1 MTNSSAVLLRASP
14 RVESVRCR
22 ADLGRSQRVVIK
34 AGTSTLF
41 GADGYPSLC
50 RISQIVESI
59 STLRRAGREVIFVSS
74 GAVAMGRCAMR
85 QQDAT
90 SVSTLRSN
98 VFAAAGFSR
107 LMALYHMLFS
117 QLDTTVSDIL
127 VTKDDF
133 GCAERRANLHDVLN
147 NLLCHGIVPIVNEN
161 DVITAGTHR
170 STDPFTDNDGLAA
183 LVASQMNAD
192 LMILLT
198 DVDGLYDRPPSETGA
213 RLIITYPGEAAF
225 ASIQFGAKSS
235 VGRGGMQAKIEYPGE
250 AAFASIQ
257 FGAKSSVGRGGMQAK
272 IEAAMRAIDWGV
284 PAVMVTNGAKP
295 GAIQSVFNGTMSGT
309 LFVEDPTPIL
319 EHEKAND
326 VGLAVAQAHQC
337 RDASRPLVDLTEGAA
352 NMSLLVVD
360 AACHAS
366 DPPRDAHAR
375 VTHAR

>member
-1 MTNSSAVLLRASP
+1 MNPALLHKRDSP
-14 RVESVRCR
+14 RLDSVRCR
-22 ADLGRSQRVVIK
+22 ADLGRAQRVVIK
-34 AGTSTLF
+34 AGTSTIVDS
-41 GADGYPSLC
+41 DGYPSLR
-50 RISQIVESI
+50 RISQIAEDVCAI
-59 STLRRAGREVIFVSS
+59 RRAGREVIFVSS
-74 GAVAMGRCAMR
+74 GAVGVGRN
-85 QQDAT
+85 
-90 SVSTLRSN
+90 TLRRQAILGSSAFDRLHRTEERAPIGPN
-98 VFAAAGFSR
+98 VLAAAGSAS
-107 LMALYHMLFS
+107 LMTLYQTLFS
-117 QLDTTVSDIL
+117 QLDTTVSEL
-127 VTKDDF
+127 LLTKHDF
-133 GCAERRANLHDVLN
+133 ETADRKENLSNALD
-147 NLLCHGIVPIVNEN
+147 NLLLHGIVPIVNEN
-161 DVITAGTHR
+161 DAVTAGSR
-170 STDPFTDNDGLAA
+170 KSGDPFNDNDGLAA

-198 DVDGLYDRPPSETGA
+198 DVDGLYDRPPSEPSA
-213 RLIITYPGEAAF
+213 RLIPT
-225 ASIQFGAKSS
+225 
-235 VGRGGMQAKIEYPGE
+235 YPGE